1 MIDCMVIGDSI
12 AVGVHMARTECVRYA
27 KSGIN
32 SSQWNKDYLA
42 QAITRPY
49 ETIIISLGAN
59 DTKNM
64 PTDAELRKMRINIQ
78 GKRVFWI
85 SPGKERKPVAYD
97 AIVRI
102 AKEYGDVILERPKE
116 HMSGD
121 GVHPTMKG
129 YRELAEKTKLR

>member
-64 PTDAELRKMRINIQ
+64 PTDAELRKMRVNIQ

-85 SPGKERKPVAYD
+85 DPGKDRKPVAHD

>member
-64 PTDAELRKMRINIQ
+64 PTDPELRKMRVNIQ

-85 SPGKERKPVAYD
+85 DPGKDRKPVAHD

-116 HMSGD
+116 NMSSD
-121 GVHPTMKG
+121 GIHPTMKG

>member
-12 AVGVHMARTECVRYA
+12 AVGVSMIRTECVKYA

-42 QAITRPY
+42 QSITRPY

-59 DTKNM
+59 DTKNI
-64 PTDAELRKMRINIQ
+64 PTVAELFKMRTSIQ

-85 SPGKERKPVAYD
+85 SPGKERKPVAYA
-97 AIVRI
+97 AIESI
-102 AKEYGDVILERPKE
+102 AKQYGDVILERPKE

-129 YRELAEKTKLR
+129 YRELAEKTKIR